1 MQLVI
6 LAGGKG
12 TRLGL
17 TDIPKP
23 MCPIAGK
30 PLLERQIE
38 LAKTYGF
45 DEIFILSGHL
55 AHVISDYFGDGSR
68 WGVKIHHI
76 VEDKP
81 LGTAGALKL
90 IENKLA
96 ENFMVIYG
104 DVVMDFDM
112 QAMLAFANRMPAVAT
127 LLVHPNNHPY
137 DSDLL
142 QIDSRGRVTALLP
155 KPHPDGL
162 IYHNLVNAAVY
173 VFNKK
178 ILSYIA
184 ADTAQDFGKDIFPR
198 LLQAGETL
206 RAYHSAEYVKDM
218 GTKDRL
224 PVICADVESGK
235 VSRLNKKN
243 ARPAVFLDRDG
254 VLNRDMDKAPR
265 AENFELLPGVSEAV
279 RLLNQSDYLSI
290 VVTNQPMIAKGF
302 VTFHDVDEV
311 HKRLETELGN
321 EKAYLDGIYFCP
333 HHPEKGFPG
342 EVAELKIDCGCR
354 KPKPGKENLL
364 GVEGIDAQTLYTL
377 LQNAGVSVQKEAAG
391 ENVRRITKLDFFEDG
406 LSGGADAANKRAL
419 LLKRLGLPSYLTA
432 NALLEVINSMMTY
445 EEYQTFIKQL

>member
-55 AHVISDYFGDGSR
+55 AHVISDYFGDGSH

-112 QAMLAFANRMPAVAT
+112 QAMLAFANQMPAVAT

-155 KPHPDGL
+155 KPHPDDL

-173 VFNKK
+173 VFNKE

-354 KPKPGKENLL
+354 KPKPGMLLRAKEDFNIDLQSSWMIGDRDSDMQAGKNAGCHTILVGDTISGSTAADYRFPNLLEAVRFILTRKENN
-364 GVEGIDAQTLYTL
+364 D
-377 LQNAGVSVQKEAAG
+377 
-391 ENVRRITKLDFFEDG
+391 
-406 LSGGADAANKRAL
+406 
-419 LLKRLGLPSYLTA
+419 
-432 NALLEVINSMMTY
+432 
-445 EEYQTFIKQL
+445 